1 MNIFELTQEWLLIMD
16 MIAEAEG
23 EVTEE
28 IQLLIDKIEGDVAQ
42 KLMSMRYIIKS
53 FEAKIDANEKEIER
67 LSKNIASSEKAIT
80 RMKDTMIA
88 VLKVMGNP
96 EISKGTGETTYKI
109 KSPFGNY
116 STFPT
121 VKLDTVDNIDLLIED
136 KALLENKLVK
146 RVVTLEIEPSKEKE
160 LIGLFKDNITSNNVK
175 LDRRELLS
183 KLKDKTIA
191 ETDDYKIDKSSF
203 QIRM

>member
-1 MNIFELTQEWLLIMD
+1 MNIFELTQEWLRIRD
-16 MIAEAEG
+16 VIAEAEG

-109 KSPFGNY
+109 KSAFGNY

-121 VKLDTVDNIDLLIED
+121 VTLDTIKNIDLLVED
-136 KALLENKLVK
+136 K
-146 RVVTLEIEPSKEKE
+146 P
-160 LIGLFKDNITSNNVK
+160 
-175 LDRRELLS
+175 
-183 KLKDKTIA
+183 
-191 ETDDYKIDKSSF
+191 
-203 QIRM
+203 